1 MSKEGV
7 GEDGVLIDLL
17 VEFERE
23 GRKEGLVGCYCGY
36 LERYAKAEY
45 SHSLYELSEEYKM
58 YLRVCA

>member
-7 GEDGVLIDLL
+7 GEDGVLIDLPA
-17 VEFERE
+17 EFE
-23 GRKEGLVGCYCGY
+23 GQGGKEGMVGCYCGY
-36 LERYAKAEY
+36 LERSAKAGY